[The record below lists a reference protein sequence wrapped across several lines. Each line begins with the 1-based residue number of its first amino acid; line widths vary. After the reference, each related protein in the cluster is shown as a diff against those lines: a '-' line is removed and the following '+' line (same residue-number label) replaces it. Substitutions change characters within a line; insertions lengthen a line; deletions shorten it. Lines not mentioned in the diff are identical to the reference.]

1 MAVLFMMGTHR
12 LRHMGEALL
21 SLGLVVCL
29 AVSPLPLLAD
39 SKPLKANAMK
49 SHQSKWN
56 PQIIFIIF
64 ICTISLSLFVN
75 QSCILQVTVQHFA
88 IHLSATLQNSHPVLF
103 SSYYWLIFE
112 FIIDSCCGCGSPL
125 WPVHWGVFSAMLTFE
140 SHLSVVSLSW
150 CTGRGACCG
159 CIPCMVWPWR
169 RQARRLR
176 VGWAGHLLVGWVC
189 SFGHACKK
197 VLGNSRYKYR
207 ESCDF

>member
-1 MAVLFMMGTHR
+1 MREIQLQVQHSLSLCACLTLCTCHGASLTVSVSGYVLPYIVIVDMAVLFMMGTHR

-39 SKPLKANAMK
+39 SKPLKSKMK
-49 SHQSKWN
+49 SHQSKCN

-64 ICTISLSLFVN
+64 ICTISISLFVN

-125 WPVHWGVFSAMLTFE
+125 
-140 SHLSVVSLSW
+140 
-150 CTGRGACCG
+150 
-159 CIPCMVWPWR
+159 
-169 RQARRLR
+169 
-176 VGWAGHLLVGWVC
+176 
-189 SFGHACKK
+189 
-197 VLGNSRYKYR
+197 
-207 ESCDF
+207 